1 VPADTSDIVGVEPPP
16 FDRTDSHLFGEDAPA
31 APAPAAPA
39 DLGAASS
46 IDDLMEPDDALLG
59 PAGPPASGFVA
70 DLPSD
75 ESRERLSA
83 TYLEEARRA
92 ARQGRRVTTVESG
105 GRKGIGKGPLIASAV
120 LTVAVAGGAAFTV
133 MRGKQ
138 EAQGDDFARL
148 DPAAPLAPA
157 ADAAATDDVLF
168 AEPAEAVA
176 DPALIETDPAG
187 LLEPAAPAATPP
199 ASPAAKPA
207 AAAATPAAPAVTLD
221 RGRPR
226 WRSGR
231 PARLRAGTPAKS
243 GEKRRKGVQILL
255 KDAAWPRPGHGRL
268 SPRQALRA
276 RRGRPPRHGSFARSN
291 GPRKAAIGGNR
302 LKAMHDL
309 AVFYAEGDAGPQSYA
324 AAVEWFRQPP
334 PTSASWTASTTSL
347 SSTSRA
353 SVLSQDKPEA
363 AYWYEVAG
371 RAGDQDASRRA
382 RTMLAEMQ
390 PTQAEA
396 IKRKAR
402 AFNPKPSIARANG
415 DFGRRAWDIATPTQV
430 AEAQRLL
437 QRLGYAPGT
446 TDGKPSPRT
455 ADAIRQFERAN
466 DLPVTGEASVSLLRQ
481 LRAATLSL
489 GD

>member
-1 VPADTSDIVGVEPPP
+1 
-16 FDRTDSHLFGEDAPA
+16 
-31 APAPAAPA
+31 
-39 DLGAASS
+39 
-46 IDDLMEPDDALLG
+46 
-59 PAGPPASGFVA
+59 
-70 DLPSD
+70 
-75 ESRERLSA
+75 
-83 TYLEEARRA
+83 
-92 ARQGRRVTTVESG
+92 
-105 GRKGIGKGPLIASAV
+105 
-120 LTVAVAGGAAFTV
+120 
-133 MRGKQ
+133 
-138 EAQGDDFARL
+138 
-148 DPAAPLAPA
+148 
-157 ADAAATDDVLF
+157 
-168 AEPAEAVA
+168 
-176 DPALIETDPAG
+176 
-187 LLEPAAPAATPP
+187 
-199 ASPAAKPA
+199 
-207 AAAATPAAPAVTLD
+207 
-221 RGRPR
+221 
-226 WRSGR
+226 
-231 PARLRAGTPAKS
+231 
-243 GEKRRKGVQILL
+243 VQLL
-255 KDAAWPRPGHGRL
+255 KDAACRGLVMAEYRLAKLYERGEGVPRDI
-268 SPRQALRA
+268 AA
-276 RRGRPPRHGSFARSN
+276 ARSWTE
-291 GPRKAAIGGNR
+291 KAAIGGNR
-302 LKAMHDL
+302 LAMHDL

-324 AAVEWFRQPP
+324 AAVEWFRA
-334 PTSASWTASTTSL
+334 ASDLGLVDSQYNLA
-347 SSTSRA
+347 
-353 SVLSQDKPEA
+353 VLYEQGLGVSQDKSEA